1 MIYSFKILSG
11 EKEFFLI
18 ILVLIS
24 EVLVVLNDI
33 IKCVF
38 VSFLYYILK
47 IRILNFEEGVWEIY
61 LEVRIV

>member
-47 IRILNFEEGVWEIY
+47 IRILNFEEGIWEIY